1 MERDVLVS
9 YGISKFLN
17 ESLMERSDKSEV
29 LFQPETGLIDA
40 NAKSQPSKLEIPY
53 ALKLI
58 VHELEAMHISM
69 KLAAP

>member
-17 ESLMERSDKSEV
+17 ESLMERSDKAEV
-29 LFQPETGLIDA
+29 LFEPETGLLDA
-40 NAKSQPSKLEIPY
+40 NAQTQPSTLTIPY
-53 ALKLI
+53 ALKLV

-69 KLAAP
+69 KLASP